1 VIDLLVFILLCL
13 LDLLF
18 FGNTTTS
25 NDIPYEVMSGNL
37 SFIADHPIKKDNK
50 IILTNRTTA
59 LSLCLASIPQELA
72 GSSLIG

>member
-1 VIDLLVFILLCL
+1 
-13 LDLLF
+13 
-18 FGNTTTS
+18 
-25 NDIPYEVMSGNL
+25 MSGNL